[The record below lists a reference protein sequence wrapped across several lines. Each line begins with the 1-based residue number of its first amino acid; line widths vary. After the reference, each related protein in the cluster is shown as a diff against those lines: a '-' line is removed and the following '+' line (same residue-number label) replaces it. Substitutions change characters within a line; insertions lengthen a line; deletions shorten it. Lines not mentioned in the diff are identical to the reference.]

1 MILAVFLSPESSTL
15 YSIFGS
21 ILTLNSPTFS
31 NGLLKVIS
39 IISAA
44 EIMVLSKG
52 SGLVE
57 IIAGALSGACEAFC
71 WFWVN
76 GLMFLLSIAANL
88 MIINISTNITRITGN
103 RILGLISN

>member
-39 IISAA
+39 IISPDCK
-44 EIMVLSKG
+44 MV
-52 SGLVE
+52 
-57 IIAGALSGACEAFC
+57 AGG
-71 WFWVN
+71 
-76 GLMFLLSIAANL
+76 I
-88 MIINISTNITRITGN
+88 
-103 RILGLISN
+103 